1 MARSRHDGGVRT
13 VTSHRA
19 AGLDAVLPWH
29 GSTAADEVDQ
39 GPQVRRGGWRA
50 RRPAHR
56 SRTTSAVV
64 TSMVRLA
71 AVPLCLGA
79 VLAPPWWRGLRSP
92 TDAPGLGALALVLPI
107 ATLVAWHALR
117 RPPTGPR
124 IHDRQLDVV
133 LGVLAAIAAV
143 EFVLLAR
150 DRAGGFHGVAA
161 MVLVSVAV
169 IVIGWGTRALWHVRW
184 ALLFLFLA
192 WPAPWVAAVDAVW
205 PSVRSV
211 ALTMASVL
219 SADDVD
225 VATTDGVLR
234 AELPSGGVT
243 LDPAAGG
250 GVLLLG
256 LVGLLV
262 GIGWALCCSRGWRR
276 VGVLATCLLVGI
288 VAALA
293 GWAVTV
299 LRLTAGEPAAAA
311 QWTSGA
317 VQRWALLVLLVVGG
331 LVIGARTWTNRRRSD
346 PDTVAARL
354 AAAVP
359 RVRSSTAL
367 LAALGL
373 AFSLLW
379 SR

>member
-1 MARSRHDGGVRT
+1 M
-13 VTSHRA
+13 TSHRA

-317 VQRWALLVLLVVGG
+317 VQRWTLIALLVVSV
-331 LVIGARTWTNRRRSD
+331 LVIVARMSRNLRRGD

>member
-1 MARSRHDGGVRT
+1 MRSVIDNST
-13 VTSHRA
+13 

-29 GSTAADEVDQ
+29 GSTAGDGVNRR
-39 GPQVRRGGWRA
+39 PQARRWGRRVRR
-50 RRPAHR
+50 PSHR
-56 SRTTSAVV
+56 SRTTSTVA
-64 TSMVRLA
+64 TSWVRLA
-71 AVPLCLGA
+71 AVPLCLAA
-79 VLAPPWWRGLRSP
+79 VLGPPWWRGLRSP

-107 ATLVAWHALR
+107 AALVAWQALR

-133 LGVLAAIAAV
+133 LGTLAAIAAV
-143 EFVLLAR
+143 EYVLLAQ

-161 MVLVSVAV
+161 TVLVSVTV

-184 ALLFLFLA
+184 ALLFLLLA

-211 ALTMASVL
+211 ALTVGSAL

-225 VATTDGVLR
+225 VATTGGVLR
-234 AELPSGGVT
+234 AELPSGGAT

-256 LVGLLV
+256 LVGLLA
-262 GIGWALCCSRGWRR
+262 GIGWALCCSRGWRQ
-276 VGVLATCLLVGI
+276 VGVLVTCLLVGI

-317 VQRWALLVLLVVGG
+317 VQLWALLVLLVVGG
-331 LVIGARTWTNRRRSD
+331 LVIGARTWTTRRRGD
-346 PDTVAARL
+346 PDTVAGRL

-373 AFSLLW
+373 AFTLLW

>member
-1 MARSRHDGGVRT
+1 MRGVID
-13 VTSHRA
+13 SGA

-29 GSTAADEVDQ
+29 GSTAGDVIDRR
-39 GPQVRRGGWRA
+39 PQARRGD
-50 RRPAHR
+50 RRVGRHRHR
-56 SRTTSAVV
+56 SRTTSAVA
-64 TSMVRLA
+64 TSWVRLA
-71 AVPLCLGA
+71 AVPLCLAA
-79 VLAPPWWRGLRSP
+79 VLGPPWWRGVRSP

-133 LGVLAAIAAV
+133 LGTLAAIAAV

-161 MVLVSVAV
+161 MVLVSVTV

-184 ALLFLFLA
+184 ALLFLLLA

-211 ALTMASVL
+211 ALAAASAL

-225 VATTDGVLR
+225 VATTGGVLR
-234 AELPSGGVT
+234 AELPSGSVV

-256 LVGLLV
+256 LVGLLA
-262 GIGWALCCSRGWRR
+262 GIGWALCRPQGWRR
-276 VGVLATCLLVGI
+276 VGVLATCLLVGMI
-288 VAALA
+288 AALA
-293 GWAVTV
+293 GWAVAV
-299 LRLTAGEPAAAA
+299 LRMTAGEPAAAA

-317 VQRWALLVLLVVGG
+317 VQRWTLVVLLVVGG
-331 LVIGARTWTNRRRSD
+331 LVIGARTMTDRRRRGD

-359 RVRSSTAL
+359 RVRASTAL